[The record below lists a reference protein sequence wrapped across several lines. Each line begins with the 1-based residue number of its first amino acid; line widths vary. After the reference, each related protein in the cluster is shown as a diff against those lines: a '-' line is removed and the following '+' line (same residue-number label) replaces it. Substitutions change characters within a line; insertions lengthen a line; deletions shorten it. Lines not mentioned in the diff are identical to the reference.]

1 MPSVLAAIEEAW
13 QAPGTRVEFFLQ
25 VFDNAYIC
33 ISVNIASYASK
44 LRGLF
49 WIASSSFV
57 FPVMLSLA
65 QIIFLYVAS
74 DDINLVYVTLLFY
87 VNDIVE
93 IVCALVA
100 TLLVVGNSAQEA
112 IDLEKMMVIS
122 LPQATRNAP
131 YRSFSHANSMGE
143 ASGVEFESYYDTGSR
158 TGSCTPSFIQ

>member
-1 MPSVLAAIEEAW
+1 MHVSLW
-13 QAPGTRVEFFLQ
+13 
-25 VFDNAYIC
+25 
-33 ISVNIASYASK
+33 SIASYACK

-74 DDINLVYVTLLFY
+74 DNINSVYVPLLFY
-87 VNDIVE
+87 DIVE
-93 IVCALVA
+93 IFCALVA

-112 IDLEKMMVIS
+112 IDLERMMVIS

-131 YRSFSHANSMGE
+131 DRRFSHVNSMGE
-143 ASGVEFESYYDTGSR
+143 VSVEFESYNDTRSR
-158 TGSCTPSFIQ
+158 TRSCTPSFVQ